1 MTLPSIT
8 TSKIVAVG
16 KALGRV
22 ALGGALA
29 ALAAWASQHQAAD
42 PAIAAAVAL
51 LVREVHH
58 YVQTP

>member
-1 MTLPSIT
+1 MITIPST
-8 TSKIVAVG
+8 AKLVALG

-29 ALAAWASQHQAAD
+29 GLAAWASSHQATD
-42 PAIAAAVAL
+42 PIIAASVAL
-51 LVREVHH
+51 LVREAHH

>member
-8 TSKIVAVG
+8 TSKLVAVA

-29 ALAAWASQHQAAD
+29 ALAAWASSHQATD
-42 PAIAAAVAL
+42 PAIAAIVAL
-51 LVREVHH
+51 AVREAHH
-58 YVQTP
+58 YFQTP

>member
-8 TSKIVAVG
+8 TSKLAAFA

-29 ALAAWASQHQAAD
+29 ALAAWASSHQAAD

-51 LVREVHH
+51 FVREIHH